1 MLRNPSLLQPMN
13 IFILSL
19 AVSDLMIGLF
29 GSLVVTITNYQ
40 GSFFIGHAACI
51 FQGFAVNYF
60 GECRAP
66 LLRIDPP
73 FVSAC
78 SLTSCF
84 TPNNLVWQLDNLGN
98 NFSVVEKKCHCSQL
112 KMYKTERVDVFFF
125 RREISKVSV
134 SSSPRVSSEL
144 S

>member
-1 MLRNPSLLQPMN
+1 M
-13 IFILSL
+13 
-19 AVSDLMIGLF
+19 
-29 GSLVVTITNYQ
+29 
-40 GSFFIGHAACI
+40 
-51 FQGFAVNYF
+51 NYF

-84 TPNNLVWQLDNLGN
+84 TPNNLVFQLESFGKH
-98 NFSVVEKKCHCSQL
+98 FSVVEKKCHCSQL

-134 SSSPRVSSEL
+134 VVSSSPRVSSEL